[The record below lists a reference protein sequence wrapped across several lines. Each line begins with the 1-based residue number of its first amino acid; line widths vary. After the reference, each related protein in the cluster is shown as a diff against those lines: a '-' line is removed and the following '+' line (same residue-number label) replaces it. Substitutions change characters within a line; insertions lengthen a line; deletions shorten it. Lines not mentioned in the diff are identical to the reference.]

1 MGIYAPVTQ
10 WLEYRAVNAEVG
22 GSIPSG
28 SVFFFHY
35 LMRISHTIDFCLK
48 YLMIN
53 KYERSAD
60 QNY

>member
-1 MGIYAPVTQ
+1 
-10 WLEYRAVNAEVG
+10 
-22 GSIPSG
+22 
-28 SVFFFHY
+28 
-35 LMRISHTIDFCLK
+35 MRISHTIDFCLK